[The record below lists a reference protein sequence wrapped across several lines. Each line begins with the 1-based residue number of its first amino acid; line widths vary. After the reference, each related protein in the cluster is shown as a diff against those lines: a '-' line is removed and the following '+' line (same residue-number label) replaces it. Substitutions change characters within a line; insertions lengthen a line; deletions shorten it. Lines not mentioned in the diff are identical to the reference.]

1 MKRTFDVVK
10 VRVIHIATF
19 GISVEMLMIAVMLI
33 YYGVVSYYWIP
44 FAVLDG
50 DEDLQVILLNTIFIF
65 MIFGAIILLSIL
77 QSKIEMGIL
86 WFFFRFNK
94 KMKSMKLAILKNIKA
109 KEYKNIKVTII
120 ISLIFAFVLFFTAG
134 INIEIK
140 IIESFIK
147 RALGANLVFE
157 NYEDKTFNTSLINDY
172 LSEQD
177 DVRYSWLSRDLS
189 RKDFSISL
197 ISHISGA

>member
-1 MKRTFDVVK
+1 MIMQPIGLPFLLFFLIFMFVEWKSIGHIRNIMNNPLSETIKPVKRTFDVVK

-44 FAVLDG
+44 FAVLDK

-109 KEYKNIKVTII
+109 K
-120 ISLIFAFVLFFTAG
+120 
-134 INIEIK
+134 
-140 IIESFIK
+140 
-147 RALGANLVFE
+147 
-157 NYEDKTFNTSLINDY
+157 
-172 LSEQD
+172 
-177 DVRYSWLSRDLS
+177 
-189 RKDFSISL
+189 
-197 ISHISGA
+197 